1 METLSTEPPP
11 GPDWPGAVPLEVAAG
26 TMIVLNGAL
35 PHWSG
40 VNRSGTSRH
49 AYSLHCIDSAA
60 EYPEWNWLQRP
71 ADFPLRQL
79 P

>member
-1 METLSTEPPP
+1 
-11 GPDWPGAVPLEVAAG
+11 
-26 TMIVLNGAL
+26 MIVLNGVL

-40 VNRSGTSRH
+40 VNRSGISRH

-71 ADFPLRQL
+71 AYFPLRKL
-79 P
+79 H